1 MDIYDKLKTLSPK
14 KRTYAIWRFNLE
26 YNKDKEKNTP
36 ERLCEIL
43 GVKTLSE
50 YIKWENS
57 IEFMELTNLYL
68 QTKFAN
74 DLEDVYAI
82 TVEKAKEGDTQSVKL
97 LLELQKQIRQFNK
110 ENTKKKP
117 EESNV
122 FDDLELD

>member
-1 MDIYDKLKTLSPK
+1 MDIYKAINKLSPK
-14 KRTYAIWRFNLE
+14 KKTYARWRFNLE
-26 YNKDKEKNTP
+26 YDKSKEKHTP

-57 IEFMELTNLYL
+57 NQFLGLTNLYL

-74 DLEDVYAI
+74 DIEDVYLA
-82 TVEKAKEGDTQSVKL
+82 TVEKAKEGDVQSVKL
-97 LLELQKQIRQFNK
+97 MLQLQKEIKAANRENNK
-110 ENTKKKP
+110 KNP
-117 EESNV
+117 NDDM